1 MSKSK
6 SVKETLS
13 LEYNVNMYKRKP
25 LFAFIKR
32 LFDILSSLIAL
43 IILSP
48 LFLILIILVK
58 IDSKGPALY
67 GHKRIGK
74 NGKEF
79 KVWKFRSMRQD
90 SRPIEEILTQ
100 EQLEE
105 WKRDFKVTND
115 PRVTR
120 IGRILRKTSLDELP
134 QLWNI
139 FVGQM
144 SVIGW
149 RPILQ
154 EELDRYSKEEQALLL
169 KIRPG
174 LTGYWASHGRSD
186 TSYEDRI
193 KMELY
198 YSYKRSLWLDIR
210 ILWHTVIGVFKHEG
224 AK

>member
-6 SVKETLS
+6 SVKEALS
-13 LEYNVNMYKRKP
+13 LEYNVNMYKRKS

-100 EQLEE
+100 DQLEE

-154 EELDRYSKEEQALLL
+154 EELERYSKEEQALLL

>member
-6 SVKETLS
+6 SVKESLS

>member
-6 SVKETLS
+6 SVKEALS
-13 LEYNVNMYKRKP
+13 HEYNSNMYKRKP

-58 IDSKGPALY
+58 ADSKGPAFY
-67 GHKRIGK
+67 GHKRVGK
-74 NGKEF
+74 NGKVF
-79 KVWKFRSMRQD
+79 KVWKFRSMRRD
-90 SRPIEEILTQ
+90 DRPLEEILSP

-105 WKRDFKVTND
+105 WKRDYKVTND
-115 PRVTR
+115 PRVTK
-120 IGRILRKTSLDELP
+120 IGKILRKSSLDELP

-149 RPILQ
+149 RPILH
-154 EELDRYSKEEQALLL
+154 EELDRYSKEEQSLLL
-169 KIRPG
+169 KIKPG

-198 YSYKRSLWLDIR
+198 YVYKRSIWLDIR

>member
-1 MSKSK
+1 
-6 SVKETLS
+6 
-13 LEYNVNMYKRKP
+13 MYKRKP

-32 LFDILSSLIAL
+32 LFDILSSELSL

-48 LFLILIILVK
+48 LFLLLILLVK
-58 IDSKGPALY
+58 IDSKGPAFY
-67 GHKRIGK
+67 GHKRVGK
-74 NGKEF
+74 NGKVF
-79 KVWKFRSMRQD
+79 KAWKFRSMRRD
-90 SRPIEEILTQ
+90 DRPLEEILSP

-105 WKRDFKVTND
+105 WKRDYKVNND
-115 PRVTR
+115 HRVTK
-120 IGRILRKTSLDELP
+120 IGKILRKSSLDELP

-139 FVGQM
+139 FVDQM
-144 SVIGW
+144 SVIVW

-154 EELDRYSKEEQALLL
+154 EELDRYSKEEQGLLL
-169 KIRPG
+169 KIKPG

-186 TSYEDRI
+186 TLYEDRI

-198 YSYKRSLWLDIR
+198 YVYKRSIWLDIR